1 MKKNAIHGNDP
12 LKQKKPAAP
21 TTLLVACLIFATI
34 TINGCSMFRPDA
46 PPEVSPPPVIPLGE
60 NAYEV
65 NGQVYYRLDS
75 AHGFFEAGVASW
87 YGDPFHAKNTANGEI
102 YNMDAMTAAHKTLP
116 FGTMVMVKNLENNRT
131 TIVRIN
137 DRGPFCRGRII
148 DLSRRAAQEIDM
160 IGNGTAPVE
169 ITALGT
175 DADVLSQADLEG
187 PDSPYFTGEFTIQ
200 AGAFGN
206 AANAEALK
214 QSLEKITEHV
224 HISPIDKDGTPFY
237 RVRVGPFSS
246 LAQARRMEECLT
258 QKGFENIF
266 TVAGDL

>member
-1 MKKNAIHGNDP
+1 M
-12 LKQKKPAAP
+12 
-21 TTLLVACLIFATI
+21 T
-34 TINGCSMFRPDA
+34 GCGWFRPE
-46 PPEVSPPPVIPLGE
+46 PTPEVSPPPVIPLGK

-65 NGQVYYRLDS
+65 DGQVYYRLDS

-87 YGDPFHAKNTANGEI
+87 YGEPFHAKNTANGEI

-116 FGTMVMVKNLENNRT
+116 FGTMVMVKNMENNRT

-148 DLSRRAAQEIDM
+148 DLSRRAAEEIGM
-160 IGNGTAPVE
+160 IRKGTAPVE

-175 DADVLSQADLEG
+175 DAEVLSQADLEG

-200 AGAFGN
+200 AGAFGS

-214 QSLEKITEHV
+214 QSIEKITDHV
-224 HISPIDKDGTPFY
+224 HISPIEKDGASFY
-237 RVRVGPFSS
+237 RVRVGPFTS
-246 LAQARRMEECLT
+246 LVQARRMEERLT
-258 QKGFENIF
+258 QNGFENIF